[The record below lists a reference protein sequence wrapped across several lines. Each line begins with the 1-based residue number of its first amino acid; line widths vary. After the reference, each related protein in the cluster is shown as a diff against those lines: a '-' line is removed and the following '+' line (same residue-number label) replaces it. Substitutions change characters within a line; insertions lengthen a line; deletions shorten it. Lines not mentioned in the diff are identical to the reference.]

1 VSHGVCSL
9 RFMTQLRL
17 PFDGDPHPDCS
28 GKNWGQ
34 RFTADALVID
44 MDRHSLTFGLWGKL
58 HGVWVTDHETCVSRE
73 FLPDWQ
79 PLTELGTWRV
89 PERTLL
95 EEEYFPFPSNWL
107 TCREVSSSFIAY
119 FNQIPFRIRRVV
131 GQLKGHQWL
140 ALDLIWQVPEFA
152 WFLDT
157 EIAEGRMH
165 YFHAC
170 VELSEAQEMSRQG
183 RELFARSLLSK
194 RRSSVLSE
202 LTGFPNSRKSHR
214 LFGKISGHEP
224 WSALSYFNV
233 MEVASTVSGAKA
245 LAHARTIAHEGITY
259 WQELP
264 YRLKTENL
272 LRLFASSKTTV
283 DLFYEET
290 ADLFWNVS
298 DDVLE
303 RLRASLSTIT
313 NHESLTAWIDGKF
326 QKLIEI
332 HPLPGP
338 PVRGGSQLVPL
349 DSASGMYIEAHK
361 MGNCLD
367 GDIFSVRAGERYY
380 YHWNGSEP
388 ATVLLEQ
395 SDSGDWYFSQIL
407 GPGNIGV
414 SRQTRLYVEA
424 IIDTQLQ
431 ELGQVKMMPQKSYFP
446 LLQGDFLANDNV
458 PVIQDPPHYS
468 VGEEGDVDALYLC
481 QVERVW
487 S

>member
-1 VSHGVCSL
+1 VSHGAASV
-9 RFMTQLRL
+9 RDMKQLKL
-17 PFDGDPHPDCS
+17 PFDGIPGPGCS
-28 GKNWGQ
+28 GADWRQ

-44 MDRHSLTFGLWGKL
+44 MDRDSLTFGLWSKL
-58 HGVWVTDHETCVSRE
+58 HGVWVTDRETCRSKE
-73 FLPDWQ
+73 YLPDWQ
-79 PLTELGTWRV
+79 PLSELGTWCA

-95 EEEYFPFPSNWL
+95 EEDYFPFPSNWM
-107 TCREVSSSFIAY
+107 TCCEVSSSFIAY
-119 FNQIPFRIRRVV
+119 FNQIPYRIRRVI

-157 EIAEGRMH
+157 EIAEGRRH

-170 VELSEAQEMSRQG
+170 VELSGAQEMSRQC
-183 RELFARSLLSK
+183 RALFARSLLSK
-194 RRSSVLSE
+194 RRSSILSE

-224 WSALSYFNV
+224 WSSLSYFN
-233 MEVASTVSGAKA
+233 MLEVASTDTGAKA
-245 LAHARTIAHEGITY
+245 FAHARTIAHEGITY

-264 YRLKTENL
+264 CRLKTENL
-272 LRLFASSKTTV
+272 LRLFASNKPSV
-283 DLFYEET
+283 DLFCEET

-298 DDVLE
+298 DDVAE

-313 NHESLTAWIDGKF
+313 NHESLTGWIDGKF

-338 PVRGGSQLVPL
+338 PIPGNSQFVPL
-349 DSASGMYIEAHK
+349 DSASEMYIEAQK
-361 MGNCLD
+361 MANCLD

-380 YHWNGSEP
+380 YHWSGSEP

-395 SDSGDWYFSQIL
+395 SGDSDWYFSQIL
-407 GPGNIGV
+407 GPGNNSV
-414 SRQTRLYVEA
+414 SRQTRIFVEA
-424 IIDTQLQ
+424 IIDAQIQ
-431 ELGQVKMMPQKSYFP
+431 ELGQVKTMPQKSHFP
-446 LLQGDFLANDNV
+446 LLQGAFLANDNV
-458 PVIQDPPHYS
+458 PAYQDPPHYS
-468 VGEEGDVDALYLC
+468 VKEDGIEDALYLS
-481 QVERVW
+481 QVEQVW

>member
-1 VSHGVCSL
+1 VSRGAASL
-9 RFMTQLRL
+9 RGMKQLKL
-17 PFDGDPHPDCS
+17 PFDGVPYPDCS
-28 GKNWGQ
+28 GENWSQ

-58 HGVWVTDHETCVSRE
+58 HGVWVTDHETCISRE

-79 PLTELGTWRV
+79 PLTELGTWCV

-95 EEEYFPFPSNWL
+95 EEEYFPFPANWL
-107 TCREVSSSFIAY
+107 TCCEVSSSFIAY
-119 FNQIPFRIRRVV
+119 FNQIPFRTRRVV

-170 VELSEAQEMSRQG
+170 VELSGAQEMSRQG

-214 LFGKISGHEP
+214 LFGKISGSEP
-224 WSALSYFNV
+224 WSALRYFNM

-264 YRLKTENL
+264 CRLKTGNL

-303 RLRASLSTIT
+303 RLRVSLSTIT
-313 NHESLTAWIDGKF
+313 NHESLTGWIDEKF

-431 ELGQVKMMPQKSYFP
+431 ELGQVKMMQQKSHFP
-446 LLQGDFLANDNV
+446 LLQADFLANDNV
-458 PVIQDPPHYS
+458 PVYQDPPHYS
-468 VGEEGDVDALYLC
+468 VGEEGDMDALYLS
-481 QVERVW
+481 QVEQVW

>member
-1 VSHGVCSL
+1 MSHGAASV
-9 RFMTQLRL
+9 RDMKQLKL
-17 PFDGDPHPDCS
+17 PFDGIPGPGCS
-28 GKNWGQ
+28 GEDWHQ

-44 MDRHSLTFGLWGKL
+44 MDRDSLTFGLWNKL
-58 HGVWVTDHETCVSRE
+58 HGVWVTDRETCRSKE
-73 FLPDWQ
+73 YLPDWQ

-95 EEEYFPFPSNWL
+95 QDEHFPFPMNWL
-107 TCREVSSSFIAY
+107 TCCEVSSSFIAY
-119 FNQIPFRIRRVV
+119 FNQIPFRLRRLV

-157 EIAEGRMH
+157 EIAEGRRH

-170 VELSEAQEMSRQG
+170 VELSGAQEMSRQG
-183 RELFARSLLSK
+183 RVLFARSLLSK
-194 RRSSVLSE
+194 RRFSVLSE

-224 WSALSYFNV
+224 WSSLSYFN
-233 MEVASTVSGAKA
+233 MLEVACTDTGAKA
-245 LAHARTIAHEGITY
+245 FAHARTIAHEGITY

-264 YRLKTENL
+264 CRLKTENL
-272 LRLFASSKTTV
+272 LRLFASSKSTV

-313 NHESLTAWIDGKF
+313 NHESLMGWIGGKF

-332 HPLPGP
+332 HPLPDP
-338 PVRGGSQLVPL
+338 PVHGSSRLVPL

-367 GDIFSVRAGERYY
+367 GDIFSVRGGERYY

-431 ELGQVKMMPQKSYFP
+431 ELGQVKMTPQKSHFP
-446 LLQGDFLANDNV
+446 LLQADFLANDNV
-458 PVIQDPPHYS
+458 PANQEPPHYS
-468 VGEEGDVDALYLC
+468 VGEDGDVDALYLS
-481 QVERVW
+481 QIEQVW

>member
-1 VSHGVCSL
+1 
-9 RFMTQLRL
+9 L
-17 PFDGDPHPDCS
+17 P
-28 GKNWGQ
+28 
-34 RFTADALVID
+34 V
-44 MDRHSLTFGLWGKL
+44 
-58 HGVWVTDHETCVSRE
+58 
-73 FLPDWQ
+73 WQ
-79 PLTELGTWRV
+79 PLSELGTWCA

-95 EEEYFPFPSNWL
+95 EEDYFPFPSNWM
-107 TCREVSSSFIAY
+107 TCCEVSSSFIAY
-119 FNQIPFRIRRVV
+119 FDQIPYRIRRVI

-152 WFLDT
+152 WFLDN
-157 EIAEGRMH
+157 EIAEGRRH

-170 VELSEAQEMSRQG
+170 VELSGVQMMPRQC
-183 RELFARSLLSK
+183 RKLFARSLLSK
-194 RRSSVLSE
+194 RRSSILSE

-214 LFGKISGHEP
+214 LLGKISGRDP
-224 WSALSYFNV
+224 WSALSYFNM
-233 MEVASTVSGAKA
+233 MEIASTASGAKA
-245 LAHARTIAHEGITY
+245 LAHAQTIAHEGIAY

-264 YRLKTENL
+264 CHLKTGNL
-272 LRLFASSKTTV
+272 LRLFASSKTIV

-298 DDVLE
+298 NDVLE

-313 NHESLTAWIDGKF
+313 NHESLTGWIDGKF

-332 HPLPGP
+332 HPLPDP
-338 PVRGGSQLVPL
+338 PVRGSSQLVPL

-407 GPGNIGV
+407 GPGNTGV
-414 SRQTRLYVEA
+414 SRQTRLYAEA
-424 IIDTQLQ
+424 IIDAQLKNR
-431 ELGQVKMMPQKSYFP
+431 GQVKMMPQKSHFP
-446 LLQGDFLANDNV
+446 LLQADFLANDNV
-458 PVIQDPPHYS
+458 PANQGSPHSS
-468 VGEEGDVDALYLC
+468 VGEDGDVDALYLS
-481 QVERVW
+481 QIEQVW